1 MLTELSGGS
10 QGEVVPCP
18 PRLRQRKSVRH
29 TRPLENLDEAA
40 GIMPRPPIGTMGS
53 ESGLQREP
61 AIAYHSLA
69 AIGFDKVGGSVGR
82 TPGAASDGKRGF

>member
-1 MLTELSGGS
+1 
-10 QGEVVPCP
+10 
-18 PRLRQRKSVRH
+18 
-29 TRPLENLDEAA
+29 
-40 GIMPRPPIGTMGS
+40 MGS

-69 AIGFDKVGGSVGR
+69 AIGFDKVGGSVGK